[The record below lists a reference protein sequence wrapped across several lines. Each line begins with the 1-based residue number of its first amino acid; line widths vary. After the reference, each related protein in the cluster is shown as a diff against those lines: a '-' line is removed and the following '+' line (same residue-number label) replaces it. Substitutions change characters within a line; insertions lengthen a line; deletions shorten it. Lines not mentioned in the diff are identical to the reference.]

1 MRQMTGPSP
10 SRLDRLT
17 ASLARWFAYG
27 SGVILFGLMALTVIK
42 VVLDSTGGLF
52 GGNHGVSLVSGYEEL
67 VRNFIAIAAFAMLPY
82 CQHRHG
88 HVAVDFLVDR
98 APRWAHRLIEAI
110 TLLLFIG
117 LVGLVLVF
125 MALYVPE
132 LRAGNF
138 TTGQILGWPAWPF
151 YIPALASLVAWLL
164 VLVKQATAL
173 LRGRT
178 GPATTHD

>member
-1 MRQMTGPSP
+1 MTGLMP
-10 SRLDRLT
+10 SRLDRL
-17 ASLARWFAYG
+17 AAAVARLFAYG
-27 SGVILFGLMALTVIK
+27 SGAVLFGLMVLTVVK
-42 VVLDSTGGLF
+42 VVLDSLGGWF
-52 GGNHGVSLVSGYEEL
+52 GDHGVSVVAGYEEL
-67 VRNFIAIAAFAMLPY
+67 VRNFVAVAAFAMLPY

-88 HVAVDFLVDR
+88 HVAVDFLIER
-98 APRWAHRLIEAI
+98 APRWAHRAIEAV

-151 YIPALASLVAWLL
+151 YIPALASLIAWLL
-164 VLVKQATAL
+164 VLVTQAAAL

-178 GPATTHD
+178 DSAPADD